1 MTTNNQSSFS
11 NTSSSQDFNLKKI
24 LSSYTK
30 RWPWFLLSLLLALS
44 LAYIYIRYTT
54 PQYEAYAKVKIVSD
68 EEGAGAGAVFKD
80 LSMFSDAEAT
90 RIEDEV
96 AVVTSR
102 TIIKDVIEELD
113 LNIQF
118 FVQGRIHET
127 ELYDNAPFN
136 MNFIETDS
144 IINNSWLNF
153 YIEPLS
159 DVEFNYKSYEDDTPK
174 RMEFGQRIQT
184 RIGGIVITP
193 KSEDVSKIIG
203 KEIRVQINPI
213 SSLVPYYKYKIKLE
227 PIEKNSRII
236 RVSMQDPVKSKA
248 IDFINTLINVYNKN
262 TIREKNIKSKNTADF
277 IDARIKLIE
286 ADLAKVDDVAESYKT
301 GNRLTDVASEAN
313 MYLGVSSQSEQELN
327 MVKNELNT
335 INFMKGQL
343 GEPGD
348 SFDPLPTN
356 LGLADGSITSTA
368 AKYNELLTERQTRL
382 RSSSEKNPIIINLD
396 EQLSTLRNSLRQSL
410 DNSAKTVKLR
420 MNSLQNQ
427 LSKVNSKLYA
437 VPGQTRE
444 LRDIEREQGTKEQL
458 YLYLLEKREEATI
471 SLTATSPNAVVV
483 EDAYAYSTPVSPNKK
498 IIYIASIFIGLL
510 LPFSIIYVRDLL
522 DNKIHNKE
530 DLDGAVRNITVL
542 GEIPRLKFGSV
553 NNAYVQKNDRSLL
566 SESFRIIR
574 TNFDYVRRARNVKAY
589 DNVIFVTSTINGEG
603 KSFFSSNFA
612 LTLANTGK
620 RVLLVGADIRN
631 PNTDIIKTK
640 DKSSAGAEVGLTEY
654 LNDDSI
660 NVKETINTFDFDGNK
675 IDLILAGKTPPNPAE
690 LLMSDRMKP
699 LFDEVSVDYD
709 FVIVDTAPA
718 MLVTDTLLISQFA
731 GHTIYLT
738 RAGYTEKSILNFTK
752 ELHEKNKLNGMM
764 LVVNDVDQS
773 NFGYGARYGYYAAN
787 EKKGF
792 FKRLFS
798 KAS

>member
-11 NTSSSQDFNLKKI
+11 ESSSSQDFNLKKT

-30 RWPWFLLSLLLALS
+30 RWPWFLLCLLLSVGIAFT
-44 LAYIYIRYTT
+44 YIRYTT

-68 EEGAGAGAVFKD
+68 DEGSGAGAAFKD
-80 LSMFSDAEAT
+80 LPMFSGTESAKL
-90 RIEDEV
+90 EDEV
-96 AVVTSR
+96 AIVTSR
-102 TIIKDVIEELD
+102 TIIQDVIEELD

-118 FVQGRIHET
+118 FVQGRVHET
-127 ELYDNAPFN
+127 ELYDKAPFN
-136 MNFIETDS
+136 INFIESDS
-144 IINNSWLNF
+144 IINSSWLNF

-159 DVEFNYKSYEDDTPK
+159 DVEFNYKAYEDDTPK
-174 RMEFGQRIQT
+174 KMEFGESIKT
-184 RIGGIVITP
+184 KIGGVVITP
-193 KSEDVSKIIG
+193 KSEDTSNIIG
-203 KEIRVQINPI
+203 KNIRVQITPI
-213 SSLVPYYKYKIKLE
+213 SSLVPYFKYKIKLE
-227 PIEKNSRII
+227 PIEKNSRIVK
-236 RVSMQDPVKSKA
+236 VSMQDPVKSKA
-248 IDFINTLINVYNKN
+248 IDFINTLIAVYNKN

-301 GNRLTDVASEAN
+301 GNKLTDVASEAN
-313 MYLGVSSQSEQELN
+313 MYLGVSAQSEQELN
-327 MVKNELNT
+327 IVKNELNT
-335 INFMKGQL
+335 INFMTGQL

-356 LGLADGSITSTA
+356 LGLADESITATA

-483 EDAYAYSTPVSPNKK
+483 EQAYGYSSPVSPDKNL
-498 IIYIASIFIGLL
+498 IYIASIFIGLL
-510 LPFSIIYVRDLL
+510 LPFSVIYVRDLL

-530 DLDGAVRNITVL
+530 DLVGTISNITVL
-542 GEIPRLKFGSV
+542 GEIPRLKLG
-553 NNAYVQKNDRSLL
+553 NTQNAFVQKNDRSLL

-574 TNFDYVRRARNVKAY
+574 TNFDYVRRARSLKAY
-589 DNVIFVTSTINGEG
+589 DNVIFVTSTVNGEG
-603 KSFFSSNFA
+603 KSFFSANLA

-620 RVLLVGADIRN
+620 RVLLMGADIRN
-631 PNTDIIKTK
+631 PNTDIIKAK
-640 DKSSAGAEVGLTEY
+640 AKASEGSKIGLTEY

-660 NVKETINTFDFDGNK
+660 SVQDTINTFDLDGNNM
-675 IDLILAGKTPPNPAE
+675 DMILAGKIPPNPAE
-690 LLMSDRMKP
+690 LLMSERMKP

-773 NFGYGARYGYYAAN
+773 NFGYGARYGYYSAD